1 MQLTT
6 TIIIEILLLLVFV
19 PTKQTQSNKAMRS
32 FFLQTW
38 LLAFFY
44 LTVFD
49 ATIVVIVDSFL
60 HYHSKKGTRL
70 TALFHRQQQRNAR
83 RWNRNFKK
91 KSNKLSDVSK
101 SQKLTLNL
109 MANGVTKTLKK
120 QRMETLQHV
129 LTKAVIWKLF
139 MNDYPNLEIEYDI
152 GDDDYL
158 PDVVSTTGEEIYF
171 WGEAGRCKV
180 NKAMDLMLRYPNA
193 HIVHCRWGIDVETF
207 MEPFTEYLRTESET
221 GRLND
226 LLAWK
231 GKFSFATLPLTVWQ
245 FIDEDTGSILIE
257 RSDLEFKELDL
268 PALLNTTSSTF
279 SREVDSANFYG
290 KGLE

>member
-1 MQLTT
+1 
-6 TIIIEILLLLVFV
+6 
-19 PTKQTQSNKAMRS
+19 MRS
-32 FFLQTW
+32 FFILQTCF
-38 LLAFFY
+38 LVFSYLA
-44 LTVFD
+44 VFD
-49 ATIVVIVDSFL
+49 ATIVVTVDSFL

-70 TALFHRQQQRNAR
+70 TALFHRQQQRNAKH
-83 RWNRNFKK
+83 WNGNYKK
-91 KSNKLSDVSK
+91 AINKLKDVPK

-109 MANGVTKTLKK
+109 TANGVTKTLKK

-158 PDVVSTTGEEIYF
+158 PDVVSTTGEEISF

-180 NKAMDLMLRYPNA
+180 HKALDLMLRYPNA
-193 HIVHCRWGIDVETF
+193 HIVHCRWGIDIETF
-207 MEPFTEYLRTESET
+207 MEPFTEYLRTESEA

-231 GKFSFATLPLTVWQ
+231 GKFSFASLPLTVWQ
-245 FIDEDTGSILIE
+245 FIDEDTGTILIE
-257 RSDLEFKELDL
+257 KSDLEFKELDL
-268 PALLNTTSSTF
+268 PRLLLNITSTS
-279 SREVDSANFYG
+279 SREVNSANILM
-290 KGLE
+290 K

>member
-1 MQLTT
+1 
-6 TIIIEILLLLVFV
+6 
-19 PTKQTQSNKAMRS
+19 MRS
-32 FFLQTW
+32 FSQNW
-38 LLAFFY
+38 LLVFFY

-109 MANGVTKTLKK
+109 TANGVTKTLKK

-158 PDVVSTTGEEIYF
+158 PDVVSISTTGEEISF

-180 NKAMDLMLRYPNA
+180 NKALDLMLRYPNA
-193 HIVHCRWGIDVETF
+193 HIVHCRWGIDIETF
-207 MEPFTEYLRTESET
+207 MEPFTEYLRTESKT

-231 GKFSFATLPLTVWQ
+231 GKFSFATLPSTVWQ
-245 FIDEDTGSILIE
+245 FIDEDTGTILIE
-257 RSDLEFKELDL
+257 RNDLEFKELDL
-268 PALLNTTSSTF
+268 PGLLNTTSSTF
-279 SREVDSANFYG
+279 SREVDSANFDG
-290 KGLE
+290 IGLEELDSSRTISSQ